1 MIVLVAALLS
11 LVLVGVFVQLA
22 PRYGWGKAIRED
34 GPDHHDKAGTPTM
47 GGAAFLLAALLT
59 WLFFG
64 SPGVDS
70 LAVALLTVAVA
81 LLGLYDDLTAIR
93 RRRPL
98 VAEADT
104 TQTPHSQ
111 TSETA
116 APTARVIVTPVEGA
130 SAKDAEGGGSARVT
144 RLDWARDVTTGVLA
158 RYRLLVQAA
167 AALVFA
173 IYAVRNGQE
182 LFGPALID
190 TLGFAFIIVGT
201 INALNFSDGLDG
213 LAGGMAALI
222 LLPFVGVSFAGALIG
237 ALLGF
242 LWFNAPPARVFM
254 GGVGSEALGAAIA
267 GTAILAGWG
276 WWLPLIAFMPMLE
289 VISVLIQVPYFR
301 LTGGKRFFK
310 MTPLHHHFEQ
320 VGWPEQVV
328 TLRFWLLTAV
338 CVALAWGL
346 KGGLG

>member
-22 PRYGWGKAIRED
+22 PRYGWGKAIRKD
-34 GPDHHDKAGTPTM
+34 GPDHHAKAGTPTM

-70 LAVALLTVAVA
+70 LAVALLTVVIA
-81 LLGLYDDLTAIR
+81 LLGLYDDLTALR
-93 RRRPL
+93 RSRPL
-98 VAEADT
+98 VAEADVT
-104 TQTPHSQ
+104 HIQ
-111 TSETA
+111 TSESA
-116 APTARVIVTPVEGA
+116 APTARVVVTPVEGA
-130 SAKDAEGGGSARVT
+130 SDAEDKGSARVT

-167 AALVFA
+167 AALLFA
-173 IYAVRNGQE
+173 VYAVRNGQE

-201 INALNFSDGLDG
+201 INALNLSDGLDG
-213 LAGGMAALI
+213 LAGGMAAII
-222 LLPFVGVSFAGALIG
+222 LLPFIGVSFAGALIG

-276 WWLPLIAFMPMLE
+276 WWLPLVAFMPMLV

-310 MTPLHHHFEQ
+310 MTPLQHHFEQ
-320 VGWPEQVV
+320 VGWPEPQI
-328 TLRFWLLTAV
+328 TLRFWLITAV
-338 CVALAWGL
+338 GVALAWGL

>member
-11 LVLVGVFVQLA
+11 LVLVGTFIQLA
-22 PRYGWGKAIRED
+22 PRYGWGKAIRQD
-34 GPDHHDKAGTPTM
+34 GPESHHAKAGTPTM
-47 GGAAFLLAALLT
+47 GGTAFLLAALVT

-70 LAVALLTVAVA
+70 LAVALLTLAVA
-81 LLGLYDDLTAIR
+81 LLGLYDDLTALR
-93 RRRPL
+93 RQRP
-98 VAEADT
+98 VAEAK
-104 TQTPHSQ
+104 PP
-111 TSETA
+111 EA
-116 APTARVIVTPVEGA
+116 AASPTGNVEG
-130 SAKDAEGGGSARVT
+130 KVTGNVRVT
-144 RLDWARDVTTGVLA
+144 RVTKVKDATTGVLA
-158 RYRLLVQAA
+158 RYRLLVQTA
-167 AALVFA
+167 AALPFA

-182 LFGPALID
+182 LFGPALLD

-201 INALNFSDGLDG
+201 INALNLSDGLDG
-213 LAGGMAALI
+213 LAGGMAAII
-222 LLPFVGVSFAGALIG
+222 LLPFIGVSFAGALIG

-276 WWLPLIAFMPMLE
+276 WWLPLIALLPMLE
-289 VISVLIQVPYFR
+289 VLSDMIQVSYFKF
-301 LTGGKRFFK
+301 TGGKRFFK
-310 MTPLHHHFEQ
+310 MAPLHHHFEKS
-320 VGWPEQVV
+320 GWPEQQV

-346 KGGLG
+346 KGGLQ

>member
-1 MIVLVAALLS
+1 MIVLIAALLS
-11 LVLVGVFVQLA
+11 LVLVGVFIQIA
-22 PRYGWGKAIRED
+22 PRYGWGKEIRQD
-34 GPDHHDKAGTPTM
+34 GPDHHAKAGTPTM
-47 GGAAFLLAALLT
+47 GGAAFLVAALLT

-70 LAVALLTVAVA
+70 LAVALLTLAVA
-81 LLGLYDDLTAIR
+81 LLGLYDDLTALR
-93 RRRPL
+93 RKRPD
-98 VAEADT
+98 VRE
-104 TQTPHSQ
+104 TQE
-111 TSETA
+111 TSPS
-116 APTARVIVTPVEGA
+116 APPPTV
-130 SAKDAEGGGSARVT
+130 RVT
-144 RLDWARDVTTGVLA
+144 VTEVKDTAPRPKRLDRARDITTGVLA

-167 AALVFA
+167 AALPFA
-173 IYAVRNGQE
+173 IYAVRNGQD
-182 LFGPALID
+182 LFGPALLD

-213 LAGGMAALI
+213 LAGGMATII

-276 WWLPLIAFMPMLE
+276 WWLPLIALMPMLE
-289 VISVLIQVPYFR
+289 VISVMIQVPYFK
-301 LTGGKRFFK
+301 LSGGKRFFK

-320 VGWPEQVV
+320 IGWPEQQV

-346 KGGLG
+346 KGGLQ

>member
-1 MIVLVAALLS
+1 MIILVAALLS
-11 LVLVGVFVQLA
+11 LVLVGVFIQLA
-22 PRYGWGKAIRED
+22 PRYGWGKEIRKD
-34 GPDHHDKAGTPTM
+34 GPDHHAKAGTPTM

-70 LAVALLTVAVA
+70 LTVVLLTLVIA
-81 LLGLYDDLTAIR
+81 LLGLFDDLTALR
-93 RRRPL
+93 RKREP
-98 VAEADT
+98 A
-104 TQTPHSQ
+104 TP
-111 TSETA
+111 EA
-116 APTARVIVTPVEGA
+116 APASGVRVVVTKADSSLEDGTKDGA
-130 SAKDAEGGGSARVT
+130 KNETNESGGVRE
-144 RLDWARDVTTGVLA
+144 RLDQARDVTTGVLA

-167 AALVFA
+167 AALPFA

-213 LAGGMAALI
+213 LAGGMAAII
-222 LLPFVGVSFAGALIG
+222 LLPFIGISFAGALIG
-237 ALLGF
+237 ALIGF

-276 WWLPLIAFMPMLE
+276 WWLPLIAFIPMLE

-301 LTGGKRFFK
+301 FTGGKRFFK

-320 VGWPEQVV
+320 VGWPEQLV

>member
-11 LVLVGVFVQLA
+11 LVLVGTFIQLA
-22 PRYGWGKAIRED
+22 PRYGWGKEIRQD
-34 GPDHHDKAGTPTM
+34 GPDHHAKAGTPTM

-70 LAVALLTVAVA
+70 LAVALLTLAVA
-81 LLGLYDDLTAIR
+81 LLGLYDDLTALR
-93 RRRPL
+93 RKRP
-98 VAEADT
+98 VAEAK
-104 TQTPHSQ
+104 PP
-111 TSETA
+111 EA
-116 APTARVIVTPVEGA
+116 AASPAGNSAGGVTGNVAGNV
-130 SAKDAEGGGSARVT
+130 RVT
-144 RLDWARDVTTGVLA
+144 RVTKVKDATTGVLA
-158 RYRLLVQAA
+158 RYRLLVQTA
-167 AALVFA
+167 AALPFA

-182 LFGPALID
+182 LFGPALLD
-190 TLGFAFIIVGT
+190 TLGFAFIIVGS

-213 LAGGMAALI
+213 LAGGMAAII
-222 LLPFVGVSFAGALIG
+222 LLPFIGVSFAGALIG

-276 WWLPLIAFMPMLE
+276 WWLPLIALLPLLE
-289 VISVLIQVPYFR
+289 VLSVMIQVPYFKV
-301 LTGGKRFFK
+301 TGGKRFFK
-310 MTPLHHHFEQ
+310 MTPLHHHFEKS
-320 VGWPEQVV
+320 GWPEQQITV
-328 TLRFWLLTAV
+328 RFWLLSAV

-346 KGGLG
+346 KGGLQ

>member
-1 MIVLVAALLS
+1 MIVLVSALLS
-11 LVLVGVFVQLA
+11 LVLVGVFIQLA
-22 PRYGWGKAIRED
+22 PRYGWGKDIRED
-34 GPDHHDKAGTPTM
+34 GPDHHAKAGTPTM

-70 LAVALLTVAVA
+70 LAVALLTLAAA
-81 LLGLYDDLTAIR
+81 LLGLLDDLTALR
-93 RRRPL
+93 RKRSGEARPP
-98 VAEADT
+98 EAAVQT
-104 TQTPHSQ
+104 T
-111 TSETA
+111 TA
-116 APTARVIVTPVEGA
+116 PSRKA
-130 SAKDAEGGGSARVT
+130 SPNVRVT
-144 RLDWARDVTTGVLA
+144 RVTKARDVTTGVLA

-167 AALVFA
+167 VALPFA

-190 TLGFAFIIVGT
+190 TLGFALIIVGS

-222 LLPFVGVSFAGALIG
+222 LLPFIGVSFAGALIG

-254 GGVGSEALGAAIA
+254 GGVGSEALGAAVA

-276 WWLPLIAFMPMLE
+276 WWLPLIALVPVLE
-289 VISVLIQVPYFR
+289 VVSVMIQVPYFR

-310 MTPLHHHFEQ
+310 MTPLHHHFEKS
-320 VGWPEQVV
+320 GWPEQQV
-328 TLRFWLLTAV
+328 TLRFWLVTAV

-346 KGGLG
+346 KGGLQ